1 MQKQF
6 DFNRLRFF
14 IILLIMSV
22 ILFFFRDMKP
32 LNQIISVI
40 SKPVFIVVDSIK
52 YSTLNVLFYFKSQK
66 ALIRENQLLKK
77 ENLYLRWINSKL
89 VEKNIEYKKIAEDLD
104 LVDFQKQ
111 KVVHAKVIGRS
122 SSQWFNS
129 IIINKGAKHGIILN
143 TPVILGESLIGRV
156 QNVYYNTSRVIL
168 ITDSRFTTSGIL
180 REERFL
186 GIIKGRSSPFLDF
199 QFEYHKKNISEP
211 GVRKLIGEVIVTSG
225 FDKYIIKGIVIGKIK
240 KVIESD
246 DIIKKVAVAP
256 MADLDKLEFVQVLI
270 PEDGNTE
277 FEYEK

>member
-6 DFNRLRFF
+6 NFNRLRFF
-14 IILLIMSV
+14 LILLIMSV

-66 ALIRENQLLKK
+66 ALIRSNQLLKK

-89 VEKNIEYKKIAEDLD
+89 VEENIEYKKIAEDLE
-104 LVDFQKQ
+104 LVDFHKQ

-129 IIINKGAKHGIILN
+129 IIINKGAKHGIIIN
-143 TPVILGESLIGRV
+143 TPVVLGESLIGRV

-180 REERFL
+180 RKERFL
-186 GIIKGRSSPFLDF
+186 GIIKGKSSPFLDF

-211 GVRKLIGEVIVTSG
+211 GVKKLIGEVIVTSG
-225 FDKYIIKGIVIGKIK
+225 FDKYIVKGIVIGKIK
-240 KVIESD
+240 RIIEND
-246 DIIKKVAVAP
+246 DIIKKVAVTP

-270 PEDGNTE
+270 PEEGTVE
-277 FEYEK
+277 LEYEK